1 MANRN
6 FQRKREARQQN
17 LRFLITS
24 EGKVTEPE
32 YLDIVKAH
40 RRIRS
45 ADIRILPPPPTSPK
59 EIVAKA
65 CDLKRQ
71 ARRDDPYDAVW
82 CIFDVEPQVGQKAR
96 PGLADA
102 MQMASAN
109 GISVALSNPC
119 FELWILLH
127 SEDCQSLVYS
137 SKVQQRCAELELVTG
152 KHLCNPDQILSNC
165 QAACQRAKDL
175 DSMHQ
180 RNGNHKREDQNP
192 STSMSKL
199 LEAIDRAFPP
209 VS

>member
-1 MANRN
+1 MASRN
-6 FQRKREARQQN
+6 FHRKRQVRRQN
-17 LRFLITS
+17 LRFLIVS

-32 YLDIVKAH
+32 YLNIIKER

-45 ADIRILPPPPTSPK
+45 ADIEIVPPPPTSPK

-65 CDLKRQ
+65 RDLKRQ

-127 SEDCQSLVYS
+127 SEDCQSLVYGPR
-137 SKVQQRCAELELVTG
+137 VQQRCAELELGRVNTTAMQ
-152 KHLCNPDQILSNC
+152 L
-165 QAACQRAKDL
+165 
-175 DSMHQ
+175 
-180 RNGNHKREDQNP
+180 
-192 STSMSKL
+192 
-199 LEAIDRAFPP
+199 
-209 VS
+209 V